1 MKASLLLYVCLLN
14 PSCVTL
20 TPIILDNTQRQ
31 IFSKVL
37 LTIPCSDAT
46 CFIGSDKAIKL
57 SRSSVI
63 PNYSTF
69 LGDLHKSSIMPAE
82 SPQFSNSS
90 RLKQSTPFA
99 KCSKPSWTE
108 GVTLQLQ
115 KNYSSIKKKRDGNT
129 KKTSRLIPDGLI
141 FHQLTHKT
149 RIKI

>member
-69 LGDLHKSSIMPAE
+69 LGDLHKSSTM
-82 SPQFSNSS
+82 
-90 RLKQSTPFA
+90 LKQSTPFA

-108 GVTLQLQ
+108 GVTSQLQ